1 MVDVELQ
8 RDMDA
13 FLHELKA
20 APSSPQK
27 HTSQSAAESADDA
40 TYFEA
45 TPTVLH
51 RTHAHTRAR
60 ARLSPPRVRCTPS
73 RGDHST
79 TPPRSAELCAHGT
92 RTQSCSLARSHSKGS
107 TRAQTRVEQYERF
120 TANLTAQV

>member
-45 TPTVLH
+45 PPH
-51 RTHAHTRAR
+51 RPPPHTRTYARAR
-60 ARLSPPRVRCTPS
+60 ASHRPACDAHRAEA
-73 RGDHST
+73 T
-79 TPPRSAELCAHGT
+79 TPPLHHEAPNCARTRT

>member
-27 HTSQSAAESADDA
+27 HTSQSASEFADDA

-45 TPTVLH
+45 TPHRHACDAHRAETALPSLH
-51 RTHAHTRAR
+51 HEASDCARTR
-60 ARLSPPRVRCTPS
+60 
-73 RGDHST
+73 
-79 TPPRSAELCAHGT
+79 
-92 RTQSCSLARSHSKGS
+92 
-107 TRAQTRVEQYERF
+107 TRAQSC
-120 TANLTAQV
+120 